1 MRIGDTIYFDH
12 QATTP
17 VDQRVFAK
25 MVPYFCE
32 KFGNPHSI
40 DHIMGWDSAD
50 AVEKAKLNISK
61 LIGSDSDE
69 IVFTSGATESN
80 NLALLGIAR
89 HAKKKERCRILL
101 SAIEHKSIL
110 EVGRILSEQYKYT
123 VESIPVNHEG
133 FIDIEIL
140 EKRMDEDV
148 LLVSI
153 MAVNNE
159 IGTIQNLQEIY
170 SICRQF
176 GTVLHSDCA
185 QAPCAMSLGRF
196 ANFVD
201 LLSLSA
207 HKMYGPKGIGA
218 LFTCRKLIDCLE
230 PLIYGGAQQIGL
242 RSGTVPVPLCVG
254 MGEAARLML
263 DNKIDT
269 ERQKI
274 RSLRDRLV
282 RRLCDLRWQITLN
295 GPDSTQR
302 HPGNAN
308 LIFHDFVAQDI
319 LGVLQPH
326 LAASTGSACTTGIP
340 ESSHVLDAV
349 GLSPDEASSS
359 LRFSVGR
366 LTTLQDIDDAI
377 NLITNSLS
385 SLSRLR

>member
-32 KFGNPHSI
+32 QFGNPHSI
-40 DHIMGWDSAD
+40 DHIMGWDSAN
-50 AVEKAKLNISK
+50 AVEKAKLNISE

-89 HAKKKERCRILL
+89 HTNKKERCRILL

-110 EVGRILSEQYKYT
+110 EVGRILSEQYGYT
-123 VESIPVNHEG
+123 IEFIPVNHEG
-133 FIDIEIL
+133 FIDIERL
-140 EKRMDEDV
+140 EIIMDEDV
-148 LLVSI
+148 LLVSA

-159 IGTIQNLQEIY
+159 LGTIQNLQNIY
-170 SICRQF
+170 SICRNF
-176 GTVLHSDCA
+176 GAILHSDCA
-185 QAPCAMSLGRF
+185 QAPCALSLRRF
-196 ANFVD
+196 AKFVD

-218 LFTCRKLIDCLE
+218 LFTRRELMNKLE
-230 PLIYGGAQQIGL
+230 PLIYGGAQQFGL

-254 MGEAARLML
+254 MSEAARLML
-263 DNKIDT
+263 GSNSDA

-274 RSLRDRLV
+274 RTLRDRLV
-282 RRLCDLRWQITLN
+282 DGLREMPWQITLN
-295 GPDSTQR
+295 GPDINNR

-308 LIFHDFVAQDI
+308 LIFHGFAAQDI
-319 LGVLQPH
+319 LGVLQPN

-340 ESSHVLDAV
+340 ESSHVLSAI
-349 GLSPDEASSS
+349 GLSSNESSSS
-359 LRFSVGR
+359 LRFSIGR
-366 LTTLQDIDDAI
+366 LTTLQDIDEAVK
-377 NLITNSLS
+377 LITHSLS
-385 SLSRLR
+385 SLSQIR

>member
-32 KFGNPHSI
+32 QFGNPHSI
-40 DHIMGWDSAD
+40 DHIMGWNSAD
-50 AVEKAKLNISK
+50 AVEKAKLNISE

-89 HAKKKERCRILL
+89 YSQEIKRNRILL
-101 SAIEHKSIL
+101 TTIEHKSIL
-110 EVGRILSEQYKYT
+110 EVGRILSEQHGYT
-123 VESIPVNHEG
+123 IETIPVDHQG
-133 FIDIEIL
+133 FVDLEIL
-140 EKRMDEDV
+140 KTRMSDDV
-148 LLVSI
+148 LLVSA

-159 IGTIQNLQEIY
+159 IGTIQNLQAIS
-170 SICRQF
+170 SICQKF
-176 GTVLHSDCA
+176 GAVLHSDCA
-185 QAPCAMSLGRF
+185 QAPCALSLQNF

-218 LFTCRKLIDCLE
+218 LFTRRELMNKLE
-230 PLIYGGAQQIGL
+230 PLIYGGVQQIGL
-242 RSGTVPVPLCVG
+242 RAGTVPVPLCVG

-263 DNKIDT
+263 GNNIDA

-274 RSLRDRLV
+274 RTLRDRLV
-282 RRLCDLRWQITLN
+282 DGLRDMSWQITLN
-295 GPDSTQR
+295 GPDRNKR

-308 LIFHDFVAQDI
+308 LMFHGFVAQDI
-319 LGVLQPH
+319 LGVLQPN

-340 ESSHVLDAV
+340 ESSHVLTAI
-349 GLSPDEASSS
+349 GLSSNESSSS
-359 LRFSVGR
+359 LRFSIGR

-377 NLITNSLS
+377 KLITNSLS
-385 SLSRLR
+385 SLTQIC